1 MSLFETRAQ
10 MFFHRTWIGF
20 SVIKEIHSDWNVIK
34 NLLLIYKHH
43 THILTCKHTCT
54 PTHTHI
60 YMYIHPIH
68 TLVLTLVHIVYIY
81 SHLYT

>member
-20 SVIKEIHSDWNVIK
+20 SVIKEIHFYWNVIK
-34 NLLLIYKHH
+34 NLLLIYR
-43 THILTCKHTCT
+43 
-54 PTHTHI
+54 HI
-60 YMYIHPIH
+60 YTYTLQHISTHVAQHTNIYTCIYTQYI
-68 TLVLTLVHIVYIY
+68 YIY

>member
-10 MFFHRTWIGF
+10 MLFHRTWIGF

-34 NLLLIYKHH
+34 NLLLIYKHIYTY
-43 THILTCKHTCT
+43 THPNMQAHMY
-54 PTHTHI
+54 PNTHTHI

-68 TLVLTLVHIVYIY
+68 TYIYIYIY